1 MENRYASRIE
11 KVQMSSIRVVM
22 EKVEKLR
29 KAMPDIAIRTSFFM
43 CWRT

>member
-22 EKVEKLR
+22 EKVEKLKKPR
-29 KAMPDIAIRTSFFM
+29 KKRRFVM
-43 CWRT
+43 CG